1 MKILTTAALSL
12 AALSL
17 SACATY
23 APHAVDEK
31 PQKLSK
37 VLSGDLLLAGIDA
50 DKISVDGVTAP
61 RLSSLDPV
69 CQTFNTNAAKFAE
82 VVVSQ
87 ANVLPKPPGGG
98 FGTNLLKTVA
108 FGTLAGAASGG
119 VGSLGIGSSF
129 LELALAGA
137 ANQVVFQGSNAAY
150 EAVTS
155 KMGKKDVELGGVAG
169 AAVALSPYQKVQA
182 AAAQIGCPAPGLT
195 TLGLDAL
202 PAAGAAAAGTTAGD
216 HTHTATTHSHTSSD
230 GTTFTHTH

>member
-1 MKILTTAALSL
+1 MKLFTITALSL
-12 AALSL
+12 ATLSL

-23 APHAVDEK
+23 APHAADET
-31 PQKLSK
+31 PVKLSK
-37 VLSGDLLLAGIDA
+37 VLSGDTLLMGIDA
-50 DKISVDGVTAP
+50 DKISADGVTAP
-61 RLSSLDPV
+61 RLSSLDPG

-87 ANVLPKPPGGG
+87 VNLPKAPGGG
-98 FGTNLLKTVA
+98 LGTNLLKTVA

-155 KMGKKDVELGGVAG
+155 KMGKKDLEIGGVG
-169 AAVALSPYQKVQA
+169 GMLSPYAKIQE
-182 AAAQIGCPAPGLT
+182 AAAQIGCPAPGMAA
-195 TLGLDAL
+195 LGLDAL
-202 PAAGAAAAGTTAGD
+202 PAGGIAAGD
-216 HTHTATTHSHTSSD
+216 HTHSATEHSHTSSD

>member
-23 APHAVDEK
+23 APHAVDET

-50 DKISVDGVTAP
+50 DKISVDGISAGS
-61 RLSSLDPV
+61 LSSLNPV
-69 CQTFNTNAAKFAE
+69 CQTFNKNSAKFAE
-82 VVVSQ
+82 VVISQ
-87 ANVLPKPPGGG
+87 ANVIPKPPGGG
-98 FGTNLLKTVA
+98 FGTNLLKTIA
-108 FGTLAGAASGG
+108 FGTVAGAASGG

-137 ANQVVFQGSNAAY
+137 ANQVVFQGSNVAY
-150 EAVTS
+150 DAVAS
-155 KMGKKDVELGGVAG
+155 KIGDKGLGKGLEG
-169 AAVALSPYQKVQA
+169 AAAILSPYEKIQA

-195 TLGLDAL
+195 ALGLDAL
-202 PAAGAAAAGTTAGD
+202 PAAGATSDGTAAGD
-216 HTHTATTHSHTSSD
+216 HTHSATTHSHTSAD

>member
-98 FGTNLLKTVA
+98 FGTNLLKTIA
-108 FGTLAGAASGG
+108 FGTVAGAASGG

-150 EAVTS
+150 DAVTS
-155 KMGKKDVELGGVAG
+155 KIGAKGLEKGLEG
-169 AAVALSPYQKVQA
+169 AAGILSPYEKIQS

>member
-1 MKILTTAALSL
+1 MKLLTVTALSI

-98 FGTNLLKTVA
+98 FGTNLLKTIA
-108 FGTLAGAASGG
+108 FGTVAGAASGG

-137 ANQVVFQGSNAAY
+137 ANQVVFQGSSAAY
-150 EAVTS
+150 DAVTS
-155 KMGKKDVELGGVAG
+155 KIGAKGLEKGLEG
-169 AAVALSPYQKVQA
+169 AAGILSPYQKVQA

-202 PAAGAAAAGTTAGD
+202 PAAGTTAGGTTAGD

>member
-37 VLSGDLLLAGIDA
+37 VLSGDLLLAGVDA
-50 DKISVDGVTAP
+50 DKISADGVSAS

-69 CQTFNTNAAKFAE
+69 CQTFNKNAMSFAK

-87 ANVLPKPPGGG
+87 ANVVPKPPGGG
-98 FGTNLLKTVA
+98 FGTNLLKTIA
-108 FGTLAGAASGG
+108 FGTVAGAASGG

-155 KMGKKDVELGGVAG
+155 KTGKKDLEG
-169 AAVALSPYQKVQA
+169 AAGILSPYQKIQA
-182 AAAQIGCPAPGLT
+182 AAAQIGCPAPGIT

-202 PAAGAAAAGTTAGD
+202 PAGGTAAGD
-216 HTHTATTHSHTSSD
+216 HTHSATEHSHTSSD
-230 GTTFTHTH
+230 GTTYTHTH